1 MESRLKDLG
10 FVKNI
15 KDGSSNRA
23 VHNYLC
29 SCGKTKLILLKS
41 VKSGHT
47 RSCGCLQI
55 ELSKSVNSTHGLKN
69 HPLYKVHQGMLRRC
83 LTESNIS
90 YKNYGGRGIKVSKRW
105 LSVQTFIEEMSPTYK
120 SGLTLERINNDG
132 DYSKRNCK
140 WVTKLEQAQN
150 TRKSILYKKES
161 ASRASVRIGGSTG
174 VIKTRIRRGWSLK
187 KAFTTPIIK
196 HESI

>member
-1 MESRLKDLG
+1 MKSRLKDLG
-10 FVKNI
+10 FVKVS
-15 KDGSSNRA
+15 KDGRKI
-23 VHNYLC
+23 HKFLC
-29 SCGKTKLILLKS
+29 TCGKTKLILLKS

-47 RSCGCLQI
+47 RSCGCLLREI
-55 ELSKSVNSTHGLKN
+55 VKVASVTHGLRY

-83 LTESNIS
+83 FNINGKG

-105 LSVQTFIEEMSPTYK
+105 LNVKTFIEEMSPTYK
-120 SGLTLERINNDG
+120 KGLSLERINNDG
-132 DYSKRNCK
+132 DYSKRNCR
-140 WVTKLEQAQN
+140 WATQLEQAQN

-161 ASRASVRIGGSTG
+161 ASRASVRLGGSTSL
-174 VIKTRIRRGWSLK
+174 IKRRISRGWTLK